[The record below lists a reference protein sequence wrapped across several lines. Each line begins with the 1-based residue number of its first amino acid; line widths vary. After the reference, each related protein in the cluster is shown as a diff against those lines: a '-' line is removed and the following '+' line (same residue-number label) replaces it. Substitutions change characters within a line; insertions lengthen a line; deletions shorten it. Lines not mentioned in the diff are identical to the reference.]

1 MKRKEDKVAI
11 IFGSEKI
18 TYSKL
23 YEEVKKR
30 RELLE
35 KRNITNS
42 IVGLMFSRKPEYLYW
57 ILTLLDAGICFLP
70 LDVKMPESRLN
81 YILNNSELELIVSD
95 GDEIIDSKINLENN
109 SNTHNKSKGKLKR
122 GTLAYVMY
130 TSGTTGEPKGVMISK
145 RALEHF
151 LGNFLND
158 KISEE
163 HIFLAN
169 TSFTFDIS
177 IVELVLP
184 IMKGATL
191 YLTSEIEQKNP
202 KLIAKLIEKYRFD
215 WVQFTPSYLLMILNY
230 KDAIMCL
237 SNVKNIIVGGEK
249 VPKPLAVLLK
259 EKTNSFLYNAY
270 GPTETTI
277 WTHVG
282 NLRDD
287 FVNVGSALH
296 GVTEFILNEE
306 MKEVDKGVLWLGGET
321 ISDGYIND
329 IVLTEKK
336 FKMRNGEM
344 LYNSGDIAYKKN
356 GKTVI
361 VGRNDNQ
368 IKIAGKRVELE
379 EIESL
384 IIENLELYQ
393 CVVLEL
399 MGELILVVD
408 NKNLELDRLIRIMK
422 NKIDT
427 IFIPKKIVYMESFP
441 LLISGKID
449 RRKVKDKYMEQ
460 MDFENKITNILKEFI
475 VGEIDRNISINDLGV
490 SSLEYVMLIVK
501 IEKVFGIEFEDFAL
515 VMSGF
520 DTLGKFIEY
529 VEKLVNE

>member
-11 IFGSEKI
+11 IFGTEKI
-18 TYSKL
+18 TYRKL
-23 YEEVKKR
+23 YEEMKKR
-30 RELLE
+30 RDLLE
-35 KRNITNS
+35 NRNIINS
-42 IVGLMFSRKPEYLYW
+42 IVGLMFSRKPEYIYW
-57 ILTLLDAGICFLP
+57 VLTLLDAGICFLP
-70 LDVKMPESRLN
+70 IDLKMPELRLN
-81 YILNNSELELIVSD
+81 YILNSSGLDLIVSD
-95 GDEIIDSKINLENN
+95 NEEFIDLKINREKNL
-109 SNTHNKSKGKLKR
+109 NTHSKPNEKIKT

-151 LGNFLND
+151 LGNFLEN
-158 KISEE
+158 KICNE

-177 IVELVLP
+177 VVELVLP

-202 KLIAKLIEKYRFD
+202 KLIVKLIEKYRFD
-215 WVQFTPSYLLMILNY
+215 WVQFTPSYLLMMLKY

-237 SNVKNIIVGGEK
+237 INVKNIIVGGEK
-249 VPKPLAVLLK
+249 IPKPLAVLLK
-259 EKTNSFLYNAY
+259 EKTNCILYNAY
-270 GPTETTI
+270 GPTEATV

-287 FVNVGSALH
+287 FINVGRALH
-296 GVTEFILNEE
+296 GIKEYILNERME
-306 MKEVDKGVLWLGGET
+306 EVDKGMLWLGGET
-321 ISDGYIND
+321 IANGYIND
-329 IVLTEKK
+329 VVLTENK
-336 FKMRNGEM
+336 FKIRNGEI
-344 LYNSGDIAYKKN
+344 LYNSGDIAYRKESKI
-356 GKTVI
+356 VI

-368 IKIAGKRVELE
+368 IKIAGKRIELE

-384 IIENLELYQ
+384 IVENMELYQ

-408 NKNLELDRLIRIMK
+408 NKNLELDRLICTMN

-427 IFIPKKIVYMESFP
+427 MFIPKKIVYMERFP
-441 LLISGKID
+441 ILSNGKID

-460 MDFENKITNILKEFI
+460 MNFENKITNILKEFI
-475 VGEIDRNISINDLGV
+475 VGEIDRDSSIHALGV
-490 SSLEYVMLIVK
+490 NSLEYVTLIVK

-515 VMSGF
+515 VMSSF
-520 DTLGKFIEY
+520 ETLGKFIEY
-529 VEKLVNE
+529 VEKLVQE